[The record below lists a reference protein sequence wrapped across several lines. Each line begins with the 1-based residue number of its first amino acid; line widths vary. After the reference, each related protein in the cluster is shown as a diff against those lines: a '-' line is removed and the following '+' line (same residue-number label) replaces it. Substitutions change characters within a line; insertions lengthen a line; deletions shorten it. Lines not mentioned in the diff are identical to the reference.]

1 MAVSHLA
8 AIRSLHMKH
17 VNVEL
22 RMTSSEILSP
32 DTDRLLDFF
41 S

>member
-17 VNVEL
+17 VNAEL
-22 RMTSSEILSP
+22 GMTSSEILSP
-32 DTDRLLDFF
+32 GIDIRLDFF